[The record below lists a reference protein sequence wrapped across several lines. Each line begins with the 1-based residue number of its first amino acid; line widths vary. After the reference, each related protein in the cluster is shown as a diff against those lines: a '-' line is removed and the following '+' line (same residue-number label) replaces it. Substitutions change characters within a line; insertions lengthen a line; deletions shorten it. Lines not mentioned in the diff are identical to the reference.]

1 MRKARR
7 AQEHNEEMKITH
19 LMKAQESLISVF
31 PRITEIPSTLKRL
44 QVIQQ
49 GAFYKKEL
57 DDMVQHKLD
66 SARAL
71 KANELQME
79 ARQKELVS
87 RQFE

>member
-1 MRKARR
+1 V
-7 AQEHNEEMKITH
+7 
-19 LMKAQESLISVF
+19 SVF

-49 GAFYKKEL
+49 GTVYKKEL
-57 DDMVQHKLD
+57 DDMVQNKLD

-71 KANELQME
+71 KASELQME

-87 RQFE
+87 RHFEQRV

>member
-1 MRKARR
+1 M
-7 AQEHNEEMKITH
+7 
-19 LMKAQESLISVF
+19 SVF

-49 GAFYKKEL
+49 GPVYKKEL
-57 DDMVQHKLD
+57 DDMVQNKLD

-71 KANELQME
+71 KASELQME

-87 RQFE
+87 RHFEQRV

>member
-1 MRKARR
+1 M
-7 AQEHNEEMKITH
+7 
-19 LMKAQESLISVF
+19 SVF

-49 GAFYKKEL
+49 GTVYKKEL

-71 KANELQME
+71 KASELQME
-79 ARQKELVS
+79 SRQKELVS
-87 RQFE
+87 RQFEQRV

>member
-1 MRKARR
+1 M
-7 AQEHNEEMKITH
+7 
-19 LMKAQESLISVF
+19 
-31 PRITEIPSTLKRL
+31 PSTLKRL

-49 GAFYKKEL
+49 GTVYKKEL

-71 KANELQME
+71 KASELQME
-79 ARQKELVS
+79 ARQKEAVS